1 MNMGY
6 LVKYKEKTDN
16 FYRKSVNGS
25 FTDVKMTLATKPALI
40 QMIMSWNY
48 KILSAH
54 LVDMDQY
61 RMNCSELIE
70 LVVEV

>member
-6 LVKYKEKTDN
+6 LVKYKERTDN
-16 FYRKSVNGS
+16 FYGKSVNGS
-25 FTDVKMTLATKPALI
+25 STDVKMTLTTKPALI